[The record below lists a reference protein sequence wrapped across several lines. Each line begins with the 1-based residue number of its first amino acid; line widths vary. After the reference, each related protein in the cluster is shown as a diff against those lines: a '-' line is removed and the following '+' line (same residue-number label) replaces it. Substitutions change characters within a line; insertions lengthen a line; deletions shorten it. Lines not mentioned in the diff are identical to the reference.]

1 MGELIDAGTGFAGA
15 GVAGDEPSPAKL
27 IAPPRQ
33 IAELRDIFFRFMRGE
48 LMPEGQKE
56 Q

>member
-27 IAPPRQ
+27 IASPRQ
-33 IAELRDIFFRFMRGE
+33 IAKLRDIFFRFMRSKQ
-48 LMPEGQKE
+48 MPEGQE
-56 Q
+56 QQ

>member
-1 MGELIDAGTGFAGA
+1 MPEL
-15 GVAGDEPSPAKL
+15 VLPEPVSPAKL
-27 IAPPRQ
+27 IASPRQ

-48 LMPEGQKE
+48 QMAEGQKE